1 MTGSWV
7 CSSPLD
13 RRLLGGD
20 DADALLV
27 ARSMAEFDS
36 SVSGG
41 EQGVVAAHPDVL
53 ARIERAATLPDDDRA
68 GMHLLAVAALHAQAL
83 PDRVPAVL
91 AGAPSLLVG
100 HRLLLL
106 GLGRGR
112 SLGARLGFRLRL
124 DSFCPCRACSPGR
137 RLRDCG
143 RWVDGVDPDP
153 GQRLSMT
160 GPPAVLDL
168 LLELEDDELWALRV
182 PEHRPD
188 HRRAVDDR
196 RADRH
201 RVPIPDHQDPIEG
214 HRGTGLTGQALDFER
229 GAGLDPILL
238 SAGDQDG
245 VHDLLQRMAKRAN
258 VGPAGR
264 RVYRAMGGVSTNT
277 RRVRTAGP
285 GLRARSRARTTSS
298 GRP

>member
-100 HRLLLL
+100 HRPVTPSPWASSLAV
-106 GLGRGR
+106 GAVSAWQSPPARR
-112 SLGARLGFRLRL
+112 SLPPWPAR
-124 DSFCPCRACSPGR
+124 PSP
-137 RLRDCG
+137 
-143 RWVDGVDPDP
+143 
-153 GQRLSMT
+153 QR
-160 GPPAVLDL
+160 
-168 LLELEDDELWALRV
+168 
-182 PEHRPD
+182 
-188 HRRAVDDR
+188 
-196 RADRH
+196 
-201 RVPIPDHQDPIEG
+201 
-214 HRGTGLTGQALDFER
+214 
-229 GAGLDPILL
+229 
-238 SAGDQDG
+238 
-245 VHDLLQRMAKRAN
+245 
-258 VGPAGR
+258 
-264 RVYRAMGGVSTNT
+264 
-277 RRVRTAGP
+277 
-285 GLRARSRARTTSS
+285 
-298 GRP
+298 

>member
-53 ARIERAATLPDDDRA
+53 ARIEGAATLPDDDRA

-112 SLGARLGFRLRL
+112 SPGARLGFRLRL
-124 DSFCPCRACSPGR
+124 DRFCPCRACSPRRLGGRGR
-137 RLRDCG
+137 R
-143 RWVDGVDPDP
+143 VDGVDPHP

-168 LLELEDDELWALRV
+168 LLELEDDELGAL
-182 PEHRPD
+182 
-188 HRRAVDDR
+188 
-196 RADRH
+196 
-201 RVPIPDHQDPIEG
+201 
-214 HRGTGLTGQALDFER
+214 
-229 GAGLDPILL
+229 
-238 SAGDQDG
+238 
-245 VHDLLQRMAKRAN
+245 
-258 VGPAGR
+258 
-264 RVYRAMGGVSTNT
+264 
-277 RRVRTAGP
+277 
-285 GLRARSRARTTSS
+285 
-298 GRP
+298 